1 MFSLPLIIILGFLV
15 IDDPF
20 SVFYKTNG
28 IAEKSTDIVITKK
41 FMQTADTAQY
51 NTFVFG
57 NSRMNSFEAE
67 YLKSYLSKN
76 AKPFYFNS
84 PGEAVLNMYK
94 KINIIKAHDCRIENA
109 LLLIDE
115 SIVKN
120 TDNSSELFKG
130 PVYIHS
136 VHTSSIGYFDF
147 YKKYI
152 VDYFTNF
159 FFAKH
164 IYYTLTQTYKPWMKD
179 CFPDPGNKQKTPT
192 GINLKD
198 SLLINHFNE
207 FKKMYNPHYDRA
219 LNEKLHIKQIDSV
232 DVNYLREIRNVFIA
246 EKTNYFVIIP
256 PGFHQM
262 KFNATALDQLKQLF
276 GSRVYDF
283 SGVNP
288 ITSDSTLNYEQTH
301 FSKQAGRMM
310 MDSIFEKKRLLKN
323 N

>member
-1 MFSLPLIIILGFLV
+1 MPLIIILGFLV

-41 FMQTADTAQY
+41 FMQNADTAHY

-57 NSRMNSFEAE
+57 NSRMNSFEAG
-67 YLKSYLSKN
+67 YLKNCFGKTN
-76 AKPFYFNS
+76 KVFYFNS
-84 PGEAVLNMYK
+84 PGEAILNMYK
-94 KINIIKAHDCRIENA
+94 KINIIKKYDCHIENA

-120 TDNSSELFKG
+120 TNNRSDLFKG

-136 VHTSSIGYFDF
+136 VHTSNIGYFDF

-164 IYYTLTQTYKPWMKD
+164 IYYTITKTYKPWMKD
-179 CFPDPGNKQKTPT
+179 CFPDPGNKQKTPSAL
-192 GINLKD
+192 NLKD
-198 SLLINHFNE
+198 SLLMNDFNE
-207 FKKMYNPHYDRA
+207 FKKMYKPHYNRV
-219 LNEKLHIKQIDSV
+219 LNEKLNITQIDST
-232 DVNYLREIRNVFIA
+232 DVFYLREIRNVFVA
-246 EKTNYFVIIP
+246 EKTNYYIIIP
-256 PGFHQM
+256 PGFHQK
-262 KFNATALDQLKQLF
+262 KFNGTSLNQLKQIF

-283 SGVNP
+283 SGINA

-301 FSKQAGRMM
+301 FSKQAGQMM
-310 MDSIFEKKRLLKN
+310 MDSIFLKKHLVKN